1 MKVSNLTHVPSSGLL
16 GLVTL
21 SAIALGPA
29 VSDSSRG
36 DEVAAAAKAASPS
49 IAALQSTNSTAA
61 DAA

>member
-1 MKVSNLTHVPSSGLL
+1 
-16 GLVTL
+16 
-21 SAIALGPA
+21 

>member
-1 MKVSNLTHVPSSGLL
+1 MKVSNLTHGPSSGLL

-21 SAIALGPA
+21 SAIALGPV

-36 DEVAAAAKAASPS
+36 DEVAAAASPS
-49 IAALQSTNSTAA
+49 IAALQITNSTAA

>member
-21 SAIALGPA
+21 SAIALGLA

-36 DEVAAAAKAASPS
+36 DEVAAAAKAAS